1 MRYVI
6 IAILLYIFYIILRTV
21 LKSFLN
27 NKTTASRKEQEK
39 QKRTYNLDK
48 VQDAEFREVKKDP
61 SI

>member
-1 MRYVI
+1 M
-6 IAILLYIFYIILRTV
+6 RTV